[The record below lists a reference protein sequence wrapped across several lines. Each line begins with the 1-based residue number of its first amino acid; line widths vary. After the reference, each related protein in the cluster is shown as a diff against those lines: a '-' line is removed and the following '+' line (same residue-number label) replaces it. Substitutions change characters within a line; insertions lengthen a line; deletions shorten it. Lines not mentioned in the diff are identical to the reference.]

1 MTRLTQGDV
10 KTKLFGF
17 MLPLLIGNILQQCYS
32 FVDAVI
38 VGQVVGSE
46 GLAAIG
52 ASNSIQFLLIAI
64 LMGLGAGAE
73 ILIALRIGQ
82 KDYKL
87 AKRTLDSLLTSVL
100 GVSII
105 LTIVGIIVSE
115 PLLVLIGTP
124 KEVLPQSVRYLQIY
138 FLGLFGVAGYST
150 LSGMIRSTGNSKL
163 PLILLII
170 TSIINIILDIIFV
183 AYFSWGVEGAGIATV
198 IAQTISFILCLVYIN
213 TKKGMIKYNFFKQD
227 FHWDTVIEG
236 LKCGIPYSIEQGA
249 ISIGMILLQG
259 AVNSLGL
266 EAMTSYTIGF
276 RIDSFAN
283 IPITGM
289 GQALCIFTS
298 QNLGAKQVERA
309 KQGKRLCLQWSFGFS
324 LGLLTV
330 LWLFGK
336 NIISIFTNETLI
348 ISMTYDYVRI
358 LSVGYFLASYFVI
371 VNGYIRGTG
380 NTFLPM
386 VSSLFGYWV
395 ARLPVAYLLKEPLGY
410 IGVWLAIPA
419 GWIGSCIITWLY
431 YHSGKFNNLIN
442 GYEAVEVEE
451 DVKYG

>member
-10 KTKLFGF
+10 KRNLFGF
-17 MLPLLIGNILQQCYS
+17 MLPLLLGNILQQCYS

-100 GVSII
+100 GMSIV
-105 LTIVGIIVSE
+105 LTVVGIIVSE

-170 TSIINIILDIIFV
+170 TSIINIIL
-183 AYFSWGVEGAGIATV
+183 
-198 IAQTISFILCLVYIN
+198 
-213 TKKGMIKYNFFKQD
+213 
-227 FHWDTVIEG
+227 
-236 LKCGIPYSIEQGA
+236 
-249 ISIGMILLQG
+249 
-259 AVNSLGL
+259 
-266 EAMTSYTIGF
+266 
-276 RIDSFAN
+276 
-283 IPITGM
+283 
-289 GQALCIFTS
+289 
-298 QNLGAKQVERA
+298 
-309 KQGKRLCLQWSFGFS
+309 
-324 LGLLTV
+324 
-330 LWLFGK
+330 
-336 NIISIFTNETLI
+336 
-348 ISMTYDYVRI
+348 
-358 LSVGYFLASYFVI
+358 YFVFCTSI
-371 VNGYIRGTG
+371 QKKV
-380 NTFLPM
+380 
-386 VSSLFGYWV
+386 
-395 ARLPVAYLLKEPLGY
+395 
-410 IGVWLAIPA
+410 
-419 GWIGSCIITWLY
+419 
-431 YHSGKFNNLIN
+431 
-442 GYEAVEVEE
+442 
-451 DVKYG
+451 